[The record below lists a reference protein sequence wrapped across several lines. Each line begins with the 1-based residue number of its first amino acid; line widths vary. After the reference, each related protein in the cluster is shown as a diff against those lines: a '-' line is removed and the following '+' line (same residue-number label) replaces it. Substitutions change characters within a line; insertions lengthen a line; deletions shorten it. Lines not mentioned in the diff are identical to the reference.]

1 MNSTNSS
8 NSWSRFAGLGALLIV
23 AFASASAVH
32 AENPAPEAA
41 FTTAKIDVDAA
52 RSVAVVTPGLGVAVS
67 NRRLDGMRG
76 GFDTG
81 ASLQVSFGIQRAVYI
96 NGNLVTST
104 SVNIPDVGQINA
116 AQASALAAVTN
127 TVNVIQNGPGNSFD
141 PAPLTHATGAT
152 VIQNSL
158 NNQNIQ
164 TLTTLST
171 AVNSLD
177 AFKNVNLQNTLQSAL
192 TGSIGH

>member
-8 NSWSRFAGLGALLIV
+8 KPWPSVAGLCALSIV
-23 AFASASAVH
+23 AFASMSSVH
-32 AENPAPEAA
+32 AESPAPGAA
-41 FTTAKIDVDAA
+41 LTPSKIDVDAA
-52 RSVAVVTPGLGVAVS
+52 RSGAVSAPGFGVAVS

-81 ASLQVSFGIQRAVYI
+81 ESLQVSFGIQRAVYI

-116 AQASALAAVTN
+116 AQASALASVTN

-164 TLTTLST
+164 TLTTVSA

-177 AFKNVNLQNTLQSAL
+177 AFKNLNLQNTLQSAL

>member
-1 MNSTNSS
+1 MNATTPRNA
-8 NSWSRFAGLGALLIV
+8 WPRFAGFCALSIV
-23 AFASASAVH
+23 AFASVSAVH
-32 AENPAPEAA
+32 AGSPASEAA
-41 FTTAKIDVDAA
+41 LTTSKIDVDAA
-52 RSVAVVTPGLGVAVS
+52 RSVAVITPGFGVAVS

-76 GFDTG
+76 GFDAG
-81 ASLQVSFGIQRAVYI
+81 PSLQASFGIQRAVYI

-104 SVNIPDVGQINA
+104 SVNIPNIGQINA

-164 TLTTLST
+164 TLTTVSA

-177 AFKNVNLQNTLQSAL
+177 TFKNMNLQSTLQSAL

>member
-1 MNSTNSS
+1 
-8 NSWSRFAGLGALLIV
+8 
-23 AFASASAVH
+23 
-32 AENPAPEAA
+32 
-41 FTTAKIDVDAA
+41 
-52 RSVAVVTPGLGVAVS
+52 
-67 NRRLDGMRG
+67 MRG
-76 GFDTG
+76 GFDAGT
-81 ASLQVSFGIQRAVYI
+81 SLQVSFGIQRAVYI

-104 SVNIPDVGQINA
+104 SINIPDVGQITA

-141 PAPLTHATGAT
+141 PAPLTHTTGAT

-164 TLTTLST
+164 TLTTISA

-177 AFKNVNLQNTLQSAL
+177 ALKNLNLQNTLQSAL